1 MTQSNEQVV
10 QTARLQQ
17 EVMERLGLKQENIV
31 FNYNEQDHLVHLEVI
46 TINPKH
52 NQSFLFRKEDG
63 ISRMDALKKLI
74 DYLDTTFQSENS
86 YTIQWVKVGDS
97 ELHTSYF
104 RAKNMQEVLDK
115 FSYGRD
121 INKYN
126 IFSISLNPIS

>member
-1 MTQSNEQVV
+1 
-10 QTARLQQ
+10 
-17 EVMERLGLKQENIV
+17 MERLGLKPENIV